1 MEVEITRTRVAK
13 VASLETNKE
22 VDQDTTIPRIT
33 PGPIYSNHR
42 KQVTKFL
49 KRKVRENQSAET
61 EVANRITKVTEE
73 EIMITEILTTTTKI
87 DQLEEEGSKTNQPEE
102 LDQTQED
109 SKDQLVEL
117 HSMWQLALSKTL
129 RCLKRR

>member
-49 KRKVRENQSAET
+49 KRKVRENQSAEI
-61 EVANRITKVTEE
+61 EVVNRYVHI
-73 EIMITEILTTTTKI
+73 ILVK
-87 DQLEEEGSKTNQPEE
+87 S
-102 LDQTQED
+102 
-109 SKDQLVEL
+109 
-117 HSMWQLALSKTL
+117 
-129 RCLKRR
+129 